1 MKNKWLR
8 FMAMFMSFLVLTLP
22 VAFAQRLDVEQFSGT
37 DNVDEIIRPSD
48 DELKVIV
55 TAELRGDPSPDVAR
69 KRVRLLHSG
78 EEEFF
83 TSCTSLGNSL
93 FRCEYSTM
101 DLISSGSE
109 EYEIVIVDAANF
121 ELKSV
126 KKMLN
131 VDSTPPEITRY
142 SIEPEVSRTG
152 DMEIKYWV
160 EDYGKQLGDKSA
172 CAGVKDITVT
182 VDGNVVKT
190 VNFDQPKN
198 CDSGEKTASHQYTTG
213 DKFVG
218 LDVCVV
224 AKDYLGQES
233 GVECE
238 TFRIDNSPPV
248 IQSVEFRD
256 AQGYEMSHMKS
267 GQKVVADMFV
277 KILNEDDVVFE
288 SVKADLSKLNPGS
301 GDRGPAEVVGDE
313 YIWRDVSITSPST
326 CEVAVSARDEIG
338 NEASAVLA
346 CSLPV
351 DDTGPTPTAI
361 YASAAG
367 ANGTNLIGQNG
378 TIYVDFTEEGSGMD
392 KGNAFMDLHNIGL
405 GTVVQADDCID
416 QGGDVWRC
424 EWHITPQV
432 STGNYK
438 ITVIDG
444 TSDDLGNYATES
456 LSTQVDVDSSPPEI
470 STVDITFIHESS
482 DYGPRAVYGDTIEFI
497 FNTTDAVEAYADLSM
512 IGGANNTPAVEC
524 IGTSCKFT
532 ALIDVSGPLNA
543 TIDFDF
549 YDIARNKESYAY
561 SFIVYG
567 LLANDTV
574 TNYWTSRVTCSPGL
588 IDRSTAELY
597 NHPVYCSVKLTPT
610 NPQADTVFVKPGEFT
625 ECIGDFGGYVVDME
639 VINNNFGSRNPYFV
653 FTLAAAPFEVN
664 ELKFA
669 CPLYISTRVGD
680 FFSPSIELEN
690 VSVNLEFYNLPY
702 GNAYENQ
709 EQEIK
714 HAMRKAMGTMKWV
727 GDIEYYIDFARK
739 MCNIKTTVTSA
750 LAALDAI
757 IDLLAVAGAAVGLLK
772 KSAGQALIDQ
782 AKHLCKKGVGPL
794 EKMFAGDPSDPK
806 GRQKGSMFGSIFNIA
821 DLLCKMANCQLSRE
835 DVKKY
840 SEDLAVGA
848 AVFGGGISEGACKW
862 YKEFVGGAKLIDYDK
877 LTKDT
882 QTGQVDSPVDIKE
895 SIVGSVACTCLPGIT
910 YNLNKIRQI
919 YCGYAYCLG
928 KRVLEE
934 GLPRSYCTNEKA
946 YLTCN
951 YVVGQIFEIV
961 PFASLVDKYTKI
973 IQEVYANPISA
984 VTALSALACGG
995 NDGKGGFYDYCEP
1008 RASFELDTFE
1018 IFMYVACSL
1027 PKTAAKVA
1035 DAVASYQLA
1044 EQDWTGDVSED
1055 YCEMAEDLLE

>member
-1 MKNKWLR
+1 
-8 FMAMFMSFLVLTLP
+8 MFMSFLVFTLP
-22 VAFAQRLDVEQFSGT
+22 VAFAQRLDVDKFSGN
-37 DNVDEIIRPSD
+37 DGVDEIIRSAD
-48 DELKVIV
+48 DKLTIVV

-69 KRVRLLHSG
+69 KRVRILHSG
-78 EEEFF
+78 EEDFF
-83 TSCTSLGNSL
+83 TSCTSLGDSL
-93 FRCEYSTM
+93 FECEYSTM

-109 EYEIVIVDAANF
+109 EYEIIIVDAANL

-126 KKMLN
+126 KKILS
-131 VDSTPPEITRY
+131 VDSIPPEITRY

-160 EDYGKQLGDKSA
+160 EDYGKRPGDKSA
-172 CAGVKDITVT
+172 CAGVKDIKVT
-182 VDGNVVKT
+182 VDGNVIKT
-190 VNFDQPKN
+190 VDFDEPKN
-198 CDSGEKTASHQYTTG
+198 CDSGEKSASYQYSTG
-213 DKFVG
+213 DTFVG

-224 AKDYLGQES
+224 AEDYLGQES
-233 GVECE
+233 AVECR
-238 TFRIDNSPPV
+238 TFSIDNSPPK

-256 AQGYEMSHMKS
+256 AQGYEMSHMKT

-277 KILNEDDVVFE
+277 KIINEEDVVFE
-288 SVKADLSKLNPGS
+288 SVRADLSKLNPGS
-301 GDRGPAEVVGDE
+301 GEQGPAEVIGDE
-313 YIWRDVSITSPST
+313 YVWRDVAITSPST

-361 YASAAG
+361 YASSVG
-367 ANGTNLIGQNG
+367 LNGTNLVGQNG
-378 TIYVDFTEEGSGMD
+378 TIYVDFTEDGSGMD

-405 GTVVQADDCID
+405 GTVVQADDCVN
-416 QGGDVWRC
+416 QGSGVWRC
-424 EWHITPQV
+424 EWRVVPTV

-444 TSDDLGNYATES
+444 TSDDLGNFAVQP
-456 LSTQVDVDSSPPEI
+456 LSTDVDVDVAPPEI
-470 STVDITFIHESS
+470 SSVDITFVHESS
-482 DYGPRAVYGDTIEFI
+482 DYGPRAVYGDTIEFL
-497 FNTTDAVEAYADLSM
+497 FNTSDAIEAYADLSM
-512 IGGANNTPAVEC
+512 IGGANSTPAVEC
-524 IGTSCKFT
+524 MGSSCKFT

-549 YDIARNKESYAY
+549 YDIAQNKESYAY

-567 LLANDTV
+567 LLANDTT
-574 TNYWTSRVTCSPGL
+574 TNYWKSTVTCSPKL

-597 NHPVYCSVKLTPT
+597 NHPVYCSVKLTPN
-610 NPQADTVFVKPGEFT
+610 NPQADTVFVKPGEFS

-653 FTLAAAPFEVN
+653 FTLAAAPFAVN

-680 FFSPSIELEN
+680 FFSPSIEMEN
-690 VSVNLEFYNLPY
+690 VSVNLEFYDLPY
-702 GNAYENQ
+702 GEVYENQ

-714 HAMRKAMGTMKWV
+714 HAMEKAMNTLKWV
-727 GDIEYYIDFARK
+727 GDIEEYIDFARK
-739 MCNIKTTVTSA
+739 MCNVKTTVTSV

-757 IDLLAVAGAAVGLLK
+757 IDLLAVAGAAVGLIK
-772 KSAGQALIDQ
+772 QSAGQALIDQ
-782 AKHLCKKGVGPL
+782 AKHLCKQGVGPL
-794 EKMFAGDPSDPK
+794 EKMFTGDPSDK
-806 GRQKGSMFGSIFNIA
+806 DASKKSMFGELFNIA

-835 DVKKY
+835 DVKQY

-848 AVFGGGISEGACKW
+848 SVFGGGISEGACKW
-862 YKEFVGGAKLIDYDK
+862 YKEFVGGAKMIDYDK
-877 LTKDT
+877 LTKDA

-934 GLPRSYCTNEKA
+934 GLPRSYCANEKA

-961 PFASLVDKYTKI
+961 PFASLVDKYTTI

-1008 RASFELDTFE
+1008 RGSFELDTFE
-1018 IFMYVACSL
+1018 IFMYVLCSL

-1035 DAVASYQLA
+1035 DAVASYQLV
-1044 EQDWTGDVSED
+1044 EDDWTGDVSND